1 MSPVFRVHNGSGHVS
16 SIVTKVGKF
25 SEEIGIVGDR
35 GEPSWKGM
43 SSSGL
48 KFEEQVSVKE
58 IVIFLL
64 MSFEWRLREKNAISI
79 YFFKRSIYFF
89 RFYVEYFVK
98 IVLFDDW
105 G

>member
-25 SEEIGIVGDR
+25 SEEIGIVGNR
-35 GEPSWKGM
+35 GGPSWKGM

-58 IVIFLL
+58 IVIFL
-64 MSFEWRLREKNAISI
+64 S
-79 YFFKRSIYFF
+79 
-89 RFYVEYFVK
+89 EYFWDCNINEFWMK
-98 IVLFDDW
+98 ITRKERNKYIFF
-105 G
+105 